1 MARLFLVLALA
12 LIFIIGTYAA
22 IKVSN
27 HKQHEPLNPPRTT
40 PPTRNDITQS
50 AEQALGITVL
60 DKGEIGAIGTQHIF
74 TDSVAVALMQ
84 GIVFA
89 GTKPSNRYDT
99 EEPYNIYEL
108 TLNFDNLGDKDI
120 KIRKDS
126 RKQFRLETLDDSI
139 VDLHYDQSPYESTE
153 YLNTVII
160 PAKGRKDVT
169 LRFITQAQNPKF
181 DMLVFNRKGPFTPN
195 TVYWRL

>member
-1 MARLFLVLALA
+1 MARLFLLIALA

-22 IKVSN
+22 IKISN
-27 HKQHEPLNPPRTT
+27 RKAAEHTPHMAPPS
-40 PPTRNDITQS
+40 RNEITQS

-84 GIVFA
+84 GIRFVR
-89 GTKPSNRYDT
+89 TEPSNRYDAD
-99 EEPYNIYEL
+99 PNNIYEL
-108 TLNFDNLGDKDI
+108 TLNFDNLSDRDI
-120 KIRKDS
+120 TVRKDS
-126 RKQFRLETLDDSI
+126 GKQFRLETLDDSI
-139 VDLHYDQSPYESTE
+139 MYLRGDRDPYLSAER
-153 YLNTVII
+153 LNTVAI

-169 LRFITQAQNPKF
+169 LRFATQAKNPKL